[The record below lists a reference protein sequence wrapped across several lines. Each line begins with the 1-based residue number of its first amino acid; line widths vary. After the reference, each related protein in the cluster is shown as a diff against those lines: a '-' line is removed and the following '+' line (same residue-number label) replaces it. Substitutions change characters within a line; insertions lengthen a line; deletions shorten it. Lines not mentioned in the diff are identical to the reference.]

1 MADMRRGALVH
12 GAIGGLLAGALVA
25 VWFLFVDLAAAEPFR
40 TPAELAAAWLGEA
53 DGAITP
59 GRIAL
64 YTLLHFGVFAVLGA
78 AASAFLELTDQ
89 PPGLLAGVFFG
100 VGVLDA
106 VHYSAMLFTGSQ
118 FLTLLP
124 TTHVVL
130 ANLAAGVLYMAY
142 LNRAAWREHPLG
154 LEVLEEYPGFRRGL
168 VAGLLGAVAVA
179 AWFFVLDLV
188 AGRPL
193 LTPAAL
199 GSALFLG
206 ASSPEE
212 VRVTAGI
219 VVGYSVLHVWAFLLA
234 GLAFEWAADMVES
247 TPAVWIIFALGF
259 IVMEAVFVPTAGLLG
274 AWVLDTLS
282 WWAIGVGNLLAVATM
297 GWWIWRAHP
306 GLRRVAREEGAVAG
320 G

>member
-1 MADMRRGALVH
+1 MADLRRGALIH
-12 GAIGGLLAGALVA
+12 GAIGGLLAGTLVA
-25 VWFLFVDLAAAEPFR
+25 LWFLVVDLATAEIFR

-64 YTLLHFGVFAVLGA
+64 YTLLHFGVFAALGA
-78 AASAFLELTDQ
+78 AAAAFLEATDQ
-89 PPGLLAGVFFG
+89 PPGLLAGVIFG

-106 VHYSAMLFTGSQ
+106 VHYSGMLLTGSR

-130 ANLAAGVLYMAY
+130 ANLAAGVLYMSY
-142 LNRAAWREHPLG
+142 LHRAAWRDHPIG
-154 LEVLEEYPGFRRGL
+154 LAVLEDYPGFRRGL
-168 VAGLLGAVAVA
+168 VAGLLGAATVAV
-179 AWFFVLDLV
+179 WFFVLDLA
-188 AGRPL
+188 AGRPI

-206 ASSPEE
+206 AASPEE
-212 VRVTAGI
+212 VRITAGI
-219 VVGYSVLHVWAFLLA
+219 VIGYTVLHVWAFLLA
-234 GLAFEWAADMVES
+234 GLSFEWAASVVES
-247 TPAVWIIFALGF
+247 TPAVWIVFALGF

-282 WWAIGVGNLLAVATM
+282 WWAIGVGNLLAVVTM

-306 GLRRVAREEGAVAG
+306 RLRRIAREEGAVASG
-320 G
+320 